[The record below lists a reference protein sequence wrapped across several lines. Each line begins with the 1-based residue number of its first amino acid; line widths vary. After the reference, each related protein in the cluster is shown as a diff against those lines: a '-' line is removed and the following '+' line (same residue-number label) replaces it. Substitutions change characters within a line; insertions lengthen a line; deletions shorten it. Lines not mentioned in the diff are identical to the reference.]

1 MVVFDSTF
9 LAVFLHP
16 DAGRANDSSGLPIPQ
31 LQERLAYL
39 IQRLEK
45 AKVRIVIPTPVL
57 SEILV
62 YAGASGPKI
71 VETLTRSTVFK
82 VMPFDELAAVEAA
95 LMTRAALNQGDKR
108 GGVAATWAKVKFDRQ
123 IVAIAKVAKVSM
135 IYSDDHDVHAHA
147 ATENIPTTSLAELP
161 IRPEKAQAELDLAS
175 SATQEQLDLKVGR
188 PEESEE
194 LADEH
199 DIDPP
204 EETQEQGAG

>member
-9 LAVFLHP
+9 LAVFLYP
-16 DAGRANDSSGLPIPQ
+16 DAGRASDSSGLPIPQ

-39 IQRLEK
+39 VQRLEK

-62 YAGASGPKI
+62 YAGAAGPKI

-108 GGVAATWAKVKFDRQ
+108 GGVNATWAKVKYDRQ
-123 IVAIAKVAKVSM
+123 IVAIAKIAKVSM
-135 IYSDDHDVHAHA
+135 IYSDDNDVRVHADK
-147 ATENIPTTSLAELP
+147 ESIPTTKLAELP
-161 IRPEKAQAELDLAS
+161 MPPEKAQAELELA
-175 SATQEQLDLKVGR
+175 APAAPQEELDLKAPTGSEEIADDLEIE
-188 PEESEE
+188 PEEAPGQS
-194 LADEH
+194 
-199 DIDPP
+199 P
-204 EETQEQGAG
+204 G